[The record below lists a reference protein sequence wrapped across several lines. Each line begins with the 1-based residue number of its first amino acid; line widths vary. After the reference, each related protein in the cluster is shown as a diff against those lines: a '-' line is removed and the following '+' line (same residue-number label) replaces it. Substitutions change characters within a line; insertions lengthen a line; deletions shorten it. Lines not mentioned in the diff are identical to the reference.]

1 MKLTYILPK
10 ARNVRTGQTVKS
22 QDLTGRRYQPHEQLE
37 CRLLAD
43 RLAAQ
48 MTTVSGETWVA
59 VVETYQ
65 VS

>member
-1 MKLTYILPK
+1 MKQTYILPK

-22 QDLTGRRYQPHEQLE
+22 HDLTGRRYQPHERLE

-48 MTTVSGETWVA
+48 MTEVSGEAWAA
-59 VVETYQ
+59 VIETYQ
-65 VS
+65 V